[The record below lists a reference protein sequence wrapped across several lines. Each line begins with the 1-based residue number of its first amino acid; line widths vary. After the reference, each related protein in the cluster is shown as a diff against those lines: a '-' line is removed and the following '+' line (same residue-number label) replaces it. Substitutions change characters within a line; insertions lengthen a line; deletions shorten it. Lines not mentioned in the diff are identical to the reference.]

1 MKRIQALLLTIA
13 LVAVAAMPAAAQF
26 RIGPRIGVDV
36 NSMRLNKSVFD
47 NDNRAGFTGGVEAE
61 YTIPV
66 INLALDLSVMY
77 VHRVSNS
84 AVDPNGDTT
93 ADNESLVASSR
104 FKNRDYIELP
114 LALKYKIG
122 LPLVGKV
129 LSPRSEERRV
139 GKECRL

>member
-1 MKRIQALLLTIA
+1 MKKIQALLLTIA

-129 LSPRSEERRV
+129 LSPYV
-139 GKECRL
+139 FT

>member
-84 AVDPNGDTT
+84 AVDPTAIQLPTT
-93 ADNESLVASSR
+93 RALLHRRASKTAIISSCPSR
-104 FKNRDYIELP
+104 
-114 LALKYKIG
+114 
-122 LPLVGKV
+122 
-129 LSPRSEERRV
+129 
-139 GKECRL
+139 